1 MHYIWTSCLKVEFK
15 SRGLSPLLLMAGDE
29 NREKLRLMYGR
40 AFASSLSN
48 SMVTPF
54 IYVYAARI
62 GASPGEIGWMHSFNN
77 LFVSSLQV
85 PWGRLSDMLG
95 RRVSIIVV
103 ASIAASLIWI
113 PMALTAEPKTFLIL
127 VALYFFL
134 SSAAVPAWN
143 ALLREATQ
151 PSSRSIVISNMNI
164 ASLLGSLVATA
175 FSGWLIDYSGGSL
188 LAPSLIAVSVSLSG
202 SLILLMIREDRIRE
216 TSFKSIMSVFKISDI
231 PGLINESSDFKFFL
245 KMSALQG
252 FFMSY
257 AWPLFTITTASILN
271 LSMTEVG
278 AISVIQTIATLIA
291 QPFMGRLAAVKGK
304 KPLIVLYYVS
314 LTAVPLAYCFAQ
326 GFLHLAILSVY
337 LGIMLSVGNA
347 TILPYIL
354 DVIPEDRV
362 GELTSIYNM
371 ITGISHFAGSAVGG
385 NVDEFISLHIG
396 RRLSLQIGYFI
407 SAAGRFASGLFFIR
421 MDEKPSSKR
430 IKSN

>member
-1 MHYIWTSCLKVEFK
+1 M
-15 SRGLSPLLLMAGDE
+15 LLMAGNE
-29 NREKLRLMYGR
+29 NKKKLRLMYGR
-40 AFASSLSN
+40 VFTSSLSN
-48 SMVTPF
+48 SMVFPF

-77 LFVSSLQV
+77 LFVNSLQV

-95 RRVSIIVV
+95 RRVSMIVV
-103 ASIAASLIWI
+103 TSIAASLIWI

-127 VALYFFL
+127 VALCFFL

-143 ALLREATQ
+143 ALLRETTQ
-151 PSSRSIVISNMNI
+151 PSSRSIVVSNMNI

-188 LAPSLIAVSVSLSG
+188 LAPSAIGVSVSLPG
-202 SLILLMIREDRIRE
+202 SLILLRIKEGRIRK
-216 TSFKSIMSVFKISDI
+216 TSFKSIMSTFRISDI
-231 PGLINESSDFKFFL
+231 PSLINESSDFKLFL

-252 FFMSY
+252 FFMSL
-257 AWPLFTITTASILN
+257 AWPLFTITTATILN

-291 QPFMGRLAAVKGK
+291 QPFMGRLATVKGK

-326 GFLHLAILSVY
+326 SFLHLAILSVY
-337 LGIMLSVGNA
+337 LGTMLAVGNA

-354 DVIPEDRV
+354 DIIPEDRV

-371 ITGISHFAGSAVGG
+371 VTGISYFTGSAVGG
-385 NVDEFISLHIG
+385 NMEEFMSLRFG
-396 RRLSLQIGYFI
+396 RQLSLQIGYFI
-407 SAAGRFASGLFFIR
+407 SAAGRLVSGFFFIR
-421 MDEKPSSKR
+421 MNKPSTRKVG
-430 IKSN
+430 KNG